1 MILIYEDH
9 HVPTGICSIHVLHRV
24 PVPLMVSL
32 NFLGND
38 HCQWQYHNYY
48 SSYRQKKRLI
58 ITSSD
63 DWGVI
68 KINMTVNLN
77 KYMPE
82 AKLFP
87 YGNGQD
93 NYHNSPFL
101 ECINRPSLVKQRFI
115 SKHSDSNSNL

>member
-1 MILIYEDH
+1 MALLLLNYTMTRFLLYYSYFSLIQRMILIYEDH
-9 HVPTGICSIHVLHRV
+9 HVPTGICSIHVLRRV

-32 NFLGND
+32 NFLEND

-68 KINMTVNLN
+68 KINITVNFN
-77 KYMPE
+77 KFMPE

-87 YGNGQD
+87 Y
-93 NYHNSPFL
+93 
-101 ECINRPSLVKQRFI
+101 RK
-115 SKHSDSNSNL
+115 